1 MVGSTESR
9 PPKSHIIHDHNL
21 INPAAPVA
29 QAKIFIQQ
37 LQRPELIGS
46 FNNQTTTVITTVLKR
61 NDCQLGNDIVMSNGA
76 TLGGHVRVDDFAII
90 GGLSAVHQFGH
101 VGTHAF
107 VGGMTG
113 VAQDLP
119 PWMLAAGSR
128 ALVHGPNLVG
138 LRRAGASRETI
149 SAFKQAFRLIWRS
162 EMPRSEALD
171 LLANDYANLPQLM
184 EFVDFVRSSER
195 GLCPAEKN
203 VEKKLDDD
211 AV

>member
-1 MVGSTESR
+1 
-9 PPKSHIIHDHNL
+9 
-21 INPAAPVA
+21 
-29 QAKIFIQQ
+29 
-37 LQRPELIGS
+37 
-46 FNNQTTTVITTVLKR
+46 
-61 NDCQLGNDIVMSNGA
+61 
-76 TLGGHVRVDDFAII
+76 
-90 GGLSAVHQFGH
+90 
-101 VGTHAF
+101 
-107 VGGMTG
+107 
-113 VAQDLP
+113 
-119 PWMLAAGSR
+119 MLAAGSR

-138 LRRAGASRETI
+138 LRRAGASREAI

-171 LLANDYANLPQLM
+171 LLANDYANLPQVM

>member
-1 MVGSTESR
+1 MAYT
-9 PPKSHIIHDHNL
+9 HIAH
-21 INPAAPVA
+21 
-29 QAKIFIQQ
+29 
-37 LQRPELIGS
+37 
-46 FNNQTTTVITTVLKR
+46 
-61 NDCQLGNDIVMSNGA
+61 DCQLGNDIVMSNGA

-138 LRRAGASRETI
+138 LRRAGASR
-149 SAFKQAFRLIWRS
+149 
-162 EMPRSEALD
+162 LD
-171 LLANDYANLPQLM
+171 LLANDYANLPQVM